1 MMAEEGIDP
10 EVAEG
15 AGARVLREVIRT
27 PAFLEI
33 IKTNITGFEPGDAT
47 VLVRT
52 FLREDA
58 NLSLSLIGTSPVVIN
73 YIVEAILEMG
83 RQLAG
88 FPPALLDTFVSQM
101 TSEINSDALKEIPV
115 AYGPLLEKILESP
128 ERQEAFAASLGRFI
142 TSSAR
147 FLNRSMSKN
156 PFFLRDVL
164 ANVDMKEVLWTIVS
178 ICRSILLSLFSCVSR
193 LIRR

>member
-1 MMAEEGIDP
+1 MAEEKLNP
-10 EVAEG
+10 ETREG

-33 IKTNITGFEPGDAT
+33 IKTNMTGFEPEDAR

-101 TSEINSDALKEIPV
+101 TSEIDSDALKEIPEV
-115 AYGPLLEKILESP
+115 YGPLLEKILESP
-128 ERQEAFAASLGRFI
+128 EGQEAFAASLGRFI

-147 FLNRSMSKN
+147 FLNRSMSEN
-156 PFFLRDVL
+156 PLFLRDVL

-178 ICRSILLSLFSCVSR
+178 ICRSILLSLFSCAYR

>member
-1 MMAEEGIDP
+1 MMAEEGIGS
-10 EVAEG
+10 EVAG
-15 AGARVLREVIRT
+15 GVGARILREVIRT
-27 PAFLEI
+27 PSFLEM
-33 IKTNITGFEPGDAT
+33 IKTNISGLDPEDAHA
-47 VLVRT
+47 LVRT
-52 FLREDA
+52 FLREDV
-58 NLSLSLIGTSPVVIN
+58 NLSLSLVGTSPVLIN
-73 YIVEAILEMG
+73 YLVEAILELG

-88 FPPALLDTFVSQM
+88 FPPPLLDAFISQM
-101 TSEINSDALKEIPV
+101 TSEIDSGTLKEVPRV
-115 AYGPLLEKILESP
+115 YGPLLEKILESP

-178 ICRSILLSLFSCVSR
+178 ICRCILLSLFSYVSK

>member
-1 MMAEEGIDP
+1 MMAQEGIGS
-10 EVAEG
+10 EVAG
-15 AGARVLREVIRT
+15 GVGARVLREVIRT

-33 IKTNITGFEPGDAT
+33 IKTNISGLDPEDARAM
-47 VLVRT
+47 VRT
-52 FLREDA
+52 FLREDV
-58 NLSLSLIGTSPVVIN
+58 NLSLSLMGTSPVVLN
-73 YIVEAILEMG
+73 YLVEAILELG

-88 FPPALLDTFVSQM
+88 FPPALLDTFISQM
-101 TSEINSDALKEIPV
+101 ASEIDSGALKEVPRV
-115 AYGPLLEKILESP
+115 YGPLLEKILESP

-178 ICRSILLSLFSCVSR
+178 ICRSILLSLFSSVSR
-193 LIRR
+193 LVRH